1 LSRDHKKL
9 RVFHDA
15 HALTLAI
22 YKQTRNF
29 PKDEWFGIRMQMRRA
44 AVSVPSNL
52 VEGSARPTTPDYLKF
67 LYIALGSG
75 SELKYLMKLSDELGY
90 AGREWNDIQ
99 QRCDAV
105 VKQLER
111 LTQTMEAEAAAE
123 RARKAKLRP

>member
-1 LSRDHKKL
+1 MRGSIHGFGPRASGRGL
-9 RVFHDA
+9 RATVRFLPH
-15 HALTLAI
+15 L
-22 YKQTRNF
+22 
-29 PKDEWFGIRMQMRRA
+29 P
-44 AVSVPSNL
+44 
-52 VEGSARPTTPDYLKF
+52 VEVTYLKF

-123 RARKAKLRP
+123 RARKAKLRL